1 VRVRYETGDRRR
13 IHKSADSQALSVT
26 RPIRVAAF
34 TPGRDVPSARFR
46 VRQYISA
53 LRDEGVDLR
62 EYCSAVGTYP
72 PRSPF
77 IRPFWGL
84 ANLVE
89 RSVAITNSFRHDVT
103 LLQREFLSSHLTLEG
118 LTSAPRVLDVDDA
131 IWLNMGE
138 DATGKL
144 ARKCS
149 SIICG
154 NSFIADYFS
163 QFHGDIEILPTAV
176 DTDRFFPLVGSP
188 PDQSIIGWSGSS
200 GGFPELQTIIPALRI
215 VLGNHPKAKFRI
227 VSDRP
232 PPRLDLPAGQFEW
245 IQWSPANEVSTIQD
259 LTVGIMPLRDSE
271 WTRGKCSYKM
281 LLYMA
286 CGVPVVASPVGM
298 NAEVLAHGVGFGPKD
313 IDGWVSS
320 LDEVLRETSAVLSMR
335 GQARTVVESSYS
347 VRVLAPTLAAS
358 LRNKAAH

>member
-1 VRVRYETGDRRR
+1 
-13 IHKSADSQALSVT
+13 
-26 RPIRVAAF
+26 
-34 TPGRDVPSARFR
+34 
-46 VRQYISA
+46 
-53 LRDEGVDLR
+53 
-62 EYCSAVGTYP
+62 
-72 PRSPF
+72 
-77 IRPFWGL
+77 
-84 ANLVE
+84 
-89 RSVAITNSFRHDVT
+89 
-103 LLQREFLSSHLTLEG
+103 
-118 LTSAPRVLDVDDA
+118 VLDVDDA